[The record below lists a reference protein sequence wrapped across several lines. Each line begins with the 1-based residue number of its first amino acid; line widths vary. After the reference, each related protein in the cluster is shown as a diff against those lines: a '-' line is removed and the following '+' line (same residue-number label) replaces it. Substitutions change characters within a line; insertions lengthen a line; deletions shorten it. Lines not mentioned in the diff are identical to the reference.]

1 MRIWPR
7 FVVIAAQSE
16 REDFIAH
23 LSRDAAEEGAI
34 GLVMVMICE
43 FLGKWRFRPFEPGV
57 AINDISAQ
65 QKTLKL
71 SCILRTSSSLALSL
85 SRRIE
90 GVKV

>member
-23 LSRDAAEEGAI
+23 LSRDAAEERTI

-43 FLGKWRFRPFEPGV
+43 FLGKWRFRSFDPLQV
-57 AINDISAQ
+57 WH
-65 QKTLKL
+65 
-71 SCILRTSSSLALSL
+71 
-85 SRRIE
+85 
-90 GVKV
+90 